1 MTDWF
6 EAGLP
11 LDQVWYG
18 DPHYWRNT
26 LVDWARKQDPR
37 AFQGKNML
45 RAYSVRHTQ
54 VSVVF
59 DVAMLLVDLP
69 RRTYMFVGFPVGIG
83 GVPGVSVGFD
93 GHMKIW
99 DRDAFERAQ
108 STVARIASEHGL
120 STPSFE
126 APDGSTW
133 RAYVKMSPGEP
144 DVILKND
151 GNTLT
156 GEGTKELEDL
166 VRGSV
171 LASAELTPFAESR
184 PGGVEIEVDPES
196 LIRGSGSLQSS
207 IGAAGVPQTGG
218 PSGRENATGGCYVAT
233 AVYGSY
239 DCSEVRVLRR
249 WRDERL
255 SLSSVGRGFVRFY
268 YKVSPAAVRA
278 FGSRRWFSSL
288 LRRPLDS
295 FVGRLRARGYSDLD
309 YQDRA

>member
-120 STPSFE
+120 STPSLS

-133 RAYVKMSPGEP
+133 RAYVKMSRVTQCHPEERREP
-144 DVILKND
+144 AHARADKGALGRSSRVC
-151 GNTLT
+151 
-156 GEGTKELEDL
+156 
-166 VRGSV
+166 
-171 LASAELTPFAESR
+171 ASISR
-184 PGGVEIEVDPES
+184 AHQ
-196 LIRGSGSLQSS
+196 QS
-207 IGAAGVPQTGG
+207 
-218 PSGRENATGGCYVAT
+218 
-233 AVYGSY
+233 
-239 DCSEVRVLRR
+239 
-249 WRDERL
+249 
-255 SLSSVGRGFVRFY
+255 
-268 YKVSPAAVRA
+268 
-278 FGSRRWFSSL
+278 
-288 LRRPLDS
+288 
-295 FVGRLRARGYSDLD
+295 
-309 YQDRA
+309 